1 MTSKLNAT
9 WSSTGMLLGAL
20 LSAPCAVGILLIPLG
35 LGAVMMGGFFMFLD
49 TYRYLFIVAALILLG
64 VSHWGLRYAQEEF
77 RPTRLVWVLTIV
89 AVLFIIS
96 ELVVD
101 PPWARHALVP
111 M

>member
-1 MTSKLNAT
+1 MTTKLNAT
-9 WSSTGMLLGAL
+9 WTSAGMLIGAL
-20 LSAPCAVGILLIPLG
+20 LSAPCFVGILLIPLG
-35 LGAVMMGGFFMFLD
+35 LGAVMMSGFSMFLD

-64 VSHWGLRYAQEEF
+64 VSHWGLGHAQEEF

-89 AVLFIIS
+89 AALFILG
-96 ELVVD
+96 ELAVD